1 MGDINGLKVEISPG
15 IPAEVVQAAYGDAVS
30 GALQEAGKLGV
41 DFFKTVRLMLFPL
54 QFGAALQDRLA
65 RHISSS
71 VGRVPEGRRVE
82 PVESIALQIID
93 RLKFQED
100 GSQITELYLNLLARA
115 MDKERVGEAHPAFV
129 QIISQLA
136 PDEALLIEQIA
147 STSFSVYLRPP
158 KQGDEIYDAKARAQ
172 LILNVNMSDEQK
184 TRLRSIA
191 VRPEELAQPDLLYTY
206 IEHLVSLGVV
216 VYTNDPRREFQ
227 PKNPTNFDFWFL
239 QLSGMGRL
247 FRLACFSDEG
257 PLTEM

>member
-1 MGDINGLKVEISPG
+1 MDDQDLLKM
-15 IPAEVVQAAYGDAVS
+15 IPAKVVENVYSDAVS
-30 GALQEAGKLGV
+30 GALKEAGKIGI
-41 DFFKTVRLMLFPL
+41 DFVKTIRLMLFPV
-54 QFGAALQDRLA
+54 QYAAALQDRLA
-65 RHISSS
+65 RHISDSI
-71 VGRVPEGRRVE
+71 GRVLEDKRIE
-82 PVESIALQIID
+82 PIESITLQIID

-100 GSQITELYLNLLARA
+100 GSPITELYLNLLARA

-158 KQGDEIYDAKARAQ
+158 QQGYEIFDAKARAQ
-172 LILNVNMSDEQK
+172 VILDADMSDEQK

-216 VYTNDPRREFQ
+216 AYTNEPRREFQ
-227 PKNPTNFDFWFL
+227 PKKPTNFDFWFL
-239 QLSGMGRL
+239 ELSGMGRL
-247 FRLACFSDEG
+247 FRLACFSEEVA
-257 PLTEM
+257 PTEV

>member
-1 MGDINGLKVEISPG
+1 MDDLDVLKA
-15 IPAEVVQAAYGDAVS
+15 IPPKVLEDAYSDTVS
-30 GALQEAGKLGV
+30 GALKEAGKIGV
-41 DFFKTVRLMLFPL
+41 DFVKTIRLMLFPV
-54 QFGAALQDRLA
+54 QYAAALQDRLA
-65 RHISSS
+65 RHISKSI
-71 VGRVPEGRRVE
+71 GRVSEDNRIE
-82 PVESIALQIID
+82 PIESITLQIVD

-100 GSQITELYLNLLARA
+100 GSPITELYLNLLARA

-147 STSFSVYLRPP
+147 SASFSAYLRPP
-158 KQGDEIYDAKARAQ
+158 QHGYEIYDAKARAR
-172 LILNVNMSDEQK
+172 LIQDADMSDEQK

-216 VYTNDPRREFQ
+216 AYTNDPRREFQ
-227 PKNPTNFDFWFL
+227 PKNPTNFEFWFL

-247 FRLACFSDEG
+247 FRLACFSEEVRSTEG
-257 PLTEM
+257 